1 MSRFGPKGKEEI
13 VKYIKNIIGI
23 DKVPE
28 MTETGTKDIVKKQ
41 KRTSEILKQKGKTL
55 EESIDPKLLKDLE

>member
-13 VKYIKNIIGI
+13 VKFIQNIIGI

-41 KRTSEILKQKGKTL
+41 KRTSEILKQKENSRRKY
-55 EESIDPKLLKDLE
+55 